1 MTLSY
6 DWMRDDLD
14 LDDDKSSSSG
24 SSSADK
30 RYYGVVVGK
39 VINPIDPL
47 MLGRVQVQLPFI
59 DSVDLSPWAR
69 VAVAMAGKG
78 YGSFFI
84 PIPGD
89 EVLVAFEHGD
99 TNVPYIIGSLWNTMA
114 PPPVSGPGMGVIK
127 RVIHTPL
134 GHEIEFDD
142 AAQSITIT
150 SATKQK
156 VKLGP
161 DGIEITSSPGNATI
175 KLDTGGGISIQGQSI
190 DIKGTSI
197 KLTASNID
205 INGSGST
212 NVSAGGACNI
222 KGGHVNI
229 N

>member
-1 MTLSY
+1 MTFSY
-6 DWMRDDLD
+6 DWMKDDLD
-14 LDDDKSSSSG
+14 IEDSKSPSG
-24 SSSADK
+24 DK

-39 VINPIDPL
+39 VINPMDPL

-59 DSVDLSPWAR
+59 DSIDLSPWAR

-114 PPPVSGPGMGVIK
+114 SPPVSGPGMGVFK
-127 RVIHTPL
+127 RVIRTPL

-150 SATKQK
+150 STTKQK
-156 VKLGP
+156 VKLGIE
-161 DGIEITSSPGNATI
+161 GIEITSSPGNATV
-175 KLDTGGGISIQGQSI
+175 KVEASGNISIQGQTI
-190 DIKGTSI
+190 EIKGTTI
-197 KLTASNID
+197 KMTASTID
-205 INGSGST
+205 INGSGTTS
-212 NVSAGGACNI
+212 VSAGGSCNI
-222 KGGHVNI
+222 KGGKVNI